1 MVVLDA
7 AALIAVMKDEPAA
20 DAVGEIL
27 QGPTTMSAVN
37 YCEVVDHLLRVV
49 GADPDWVDL
58 SLAPIISTSLDIL
71 TSDAEIAEDAAQVR
85 AHFYDS
91 RERPVS
97 LADCFAIA
105 TARKVNAPL
114 ATSDRAVAA
123 ILVSLGQ
130 EVVRLPN
137 SRGAYPN

>member
-20 DAVGEIL
+20 EAVGQVL
-27 QGPTTMSAVN
+27 QGPTVMSAVN

-49 GADPDWVDL
+49 GADPDRVDL
-58 SLAPIISTSLDIL
+58 SLAPIINTSLDII

-91 RERPVS
+91 RDRPVS